1 MKCKITVVP
10 PIRAIIYPLSLIFYF
25 PKTKIQDEN
34 LQKTKKTT
42 IKTQIQMFFC
52 LNKNF
57 PQFNHKDTILLKSPL
72 KCPPTP
78 IKTTPKDLLLFD
90 KKTRKSS
97 SIYFST
103 ENDKKAILGEKSI
116 VLQKLLS
123 PYSVK
128 GRENSHKTSEISQIT
143 ELPRLNS
150 HSFIKKSK
158 ENTQSL
164 DKTGGDKILKNQGKI
179 ISKPFP
185 KKIPGKNKK
194 SFDEKTANFLE
205 YLTSLKSFKNFTPKK
220 QKEEKPK
227 SPKNRRTHAELE
239 LHLNAVDLKKFI
251 QTQGKRKDSALLFVD
266 SGSIKKTNM
275 TINSIP
281 SNLNGEYNM
290 INSPMPTATRLRLK
304 KRGSLSMASNSRVFR
319 IRNYNLLSEI
329 VGKLAKNLEIFLA
342 KVSNERK
349 AYKLV
354 SNMLKFNKLKYLEA
368 LFFIDGKE
376 QFVENLGASAIENA
390 CFTRESQFNVG
401 NNAQIYEEKLISN
414 TITTDLTVVNEKIET
429 YLVERHIHEMKNLTE
444 DLTFKLKRLA
454 KIEVE
459 KFNYETMPDH
469 SLIDDI
475 IDMRNQFGNLDN
487 FDKKELIIGKTI
499 DEMIKNVKYD
509 QQATENYFNVIDIR
523 KK

>member
-1 MKCKITVVP
+1 M
-10 PIRAIIYPLSLIFYF
+10 Y
-25 PKTKIQDEN
+25 
-34 LQKTKKTT
+34 
-42 IKTQIQMFFC
+42 FC

-57 PQFNHKDTILLKSPL
+57 PQFNHKDTLLLKSPL
-72 KCPPTP
+72 KCPPIP
-78 IKTTPKDLLLFD
+78 IKKTPKDLLLFD

-97 SIYFST
+97 SIYFPT
-103 ENDKKAILGEKSI
+103 EDGVGVGDTKAIFGGKSI
-116 VLQKLLS
+116 ILQKLLS

-128 GRENSHKTSEISQIT
+128 GNESSHKTSEISQIT

-150 HSFIKKSK
+150 HSFTNNMKNSQKHS
-158 ENTQSL
+158 QSL
-164 DKTGGDKILKNQGKI
+164 DKTAGDKISKNQGKI
-179 ISKPFP
+179 ISGQFP
-185 KKIPGKNKK
+185 RKNQGKNQK
-194 SFDEKTANFLE
+194 SFDEKTTNFLE
-205 YLTSLKSFKNFTPKK
+205 YLTCLKSFNNFTPKK
-220 QKEEKPK
+220 QKEEKLK

-239 LHLNAVDLKKFI
+239 LHLKASDLKKLI

-281 SNLNGEYNM
+281 SNLNVEYNM
-290 INSPMPTATRLRLK
+290 INSPMPTATRLK
-304 KRGSLSMASNSRVFR
+304 KRGSLSLASNSRVFR

-329 VGKLAKNLEIFLA
+329 VSKLTKNLETFLA
-342 KVSNERK
+342 KVSNEPK

-354 SNMLKFNKLKYLEA
+354 SDMLKFNKLKYLEP

-390 CFTRESQFNVG
+390 CFTRESQYHVG

-414 TITTDLTVVNEKIET
+414 TITTDLSVVNEKIET

-487 FDKKELIIGKTI
+487 FDKNELIIGKTI
-499 DEMIKNVKYD
+499 DEMIRNVKYD

-523 KK
+523 KR